1 MASKAKLKSVHL
13 KALACVY
20 ELDAMGVIPSSSGVL
35 SVLRGKEEAS
45 SSYADLVTFDCLRSL
60 SGRGG
65 KFAIAYLLRNGY
77 LDRRYS
83 KQEDEDYLLLTEAGE
98 DLAKFYLAHPRKKAA
113 GERKSKA
120 LFISKESLR

>member
-1 MASKAKLKSVHL
+1 MATKAKLKSVHL
-13 KALACVY
+13 KTLACVY
-20 ELDAMGVIPSSSGVL
+20 ELDELGLCPSSSVL
-35 SVLRGKEEAS
+35 KGKDEAA
-45 SSYADLVTFDCLRSL
+45 SYENLVTYDCLRSL

-83 KQEDEDYLLLTEAGE
+83 KSEDEDYLLLTEIGE
-98 DLAKFYLAHPRKKAA
+98 GLAKRYLAHPRKKAS

-120 LFISKESLR
+120 LFINKESLR

>member
-20 ELDAMGVIPSSSGVL
+20 ELDERGVVASSSGVL
-35 SVLRGKEEAS
+35 SVLKGKEEAS
-45 SSYADLVTFDCLRSL
+45 SYVDLVTYDCLRSL

-98 DLAKFYLAHPRKKAA
+98 DLAKLYLAHPRKKAT